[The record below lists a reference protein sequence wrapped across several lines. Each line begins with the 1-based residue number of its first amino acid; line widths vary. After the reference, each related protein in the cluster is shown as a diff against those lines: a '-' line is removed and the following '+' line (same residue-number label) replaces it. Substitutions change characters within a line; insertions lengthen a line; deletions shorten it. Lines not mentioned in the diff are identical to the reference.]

1 MADPVDSVD
10 VLVAPAEEVED
21 YTPPTVDTT
30 ENLPPQCSF

>member
-1 MADPVDSVD
+1 MADTDTADLVDTD
-10 VLVAPAEEVED
+10 AAEVEQ